1 MAAMFAA
8 ADEAGV
14 AAAPVQFGASYA
26 ALARKV
32 DESLAGTYFHPSRI
46 AAGTPAAGGPAA
58 YTPWAMP
65 QQQQQ

>member
-1 MAAMFAA
+1 MASMFENAK
-8 ADEAGV
+8 ETEV
-14 AAAPVQFGASYA
+14 AAAPTQFGASYT

-46 AAGTPAAGGPAA
+46 AAGAPGA